1 MINVCL
7 HLQQMLWN
15 TFVSICAV
23 VFDAKSLAH
32 KIKKQ
37 QQHSAQMNSHL
48 ELG

>member
-15 TFVSICAV
+15 TFVNVCAV
-23 VFDAKSLAH
+23 VFDAQSLAH
-32 KIKKQ
+32 KIKK
-37 QQHSAQMNSHL
+37 QHSAQMNSHL